1 MSVRKRTWKNAKGE
15 PQDAWVVDYVDQ
27 KGKRHIKTFARKKE
41 ADAYNATAN
50 VEVRQGLHTADSD
63 SITVGQAGEHWIKT
77 GEGNNLERT
86 TLDEYRRHL
95 NLHIK
100 PYLGAVKLSR
110 LNAPMVS
117 DFRSKL
123 RDGIPPTGEGVC
135 EPLSAAMVKKVLT
148 SLNSIVADAQEAG
161 FVAQNVVRSV
171 TGRRKKR
178 TKTEQKRKLR
188 IGVDIPLPAEIKAMA
203 EALAGRWRT
212 FLIFA
217 VSTGLR
223 SSELRGLQWDDID
236 LRKGE
241 VHIHH
246 RADKYGTSDA
256 AKREGGERVIPL
268 LPGVVKAL
276 REWRVECPKGPL
288 DLVFPTDAGGV
299 ESHWA
304 MIGKGLHA
312 AQLAGG
318 VCTIVK
324 DAAGKVMLSP
334 DGDPVREVKY
344 TGLHAL
350 RHFFASWC
358 INRKADGGLELP
370 PKVVQE
376 RLGHSTIAM
385 TMDTYG
391 HLFPR
396 NDDQQELA
404 AAERSLFG

>member
-1 MSVRKRTWKNAKGE
+1 MSVRKRTWRTEQGAIKE
-15 PQDAWVVDYVDQ
+15 AWVVDYVDQ
-27 KGKRHIKTFARKKE
+27 AGHRHLKTFGRKKD
-41 ADAYNATAN
+41 ADAYHATAS
-50 VEVRQGLHTADSD
+50 VEVRRGLHTADSV
-63 SITVGQAGEHWIKT
+63 SITVAEAGERWLAACDAGGVGRST
-77 GEGNNLERT
+77 AE
-86 TLDEYRRHL
+86 EYQRHL
-95 NLHIK
+95 RLHIT
-100 PYLGAVKLSR
+100 PHIGAVKLSR
-110 LNAPMVS
+110 LTAPMVS
-117 DFRSKL
+117 DFRMKL
-123 RDGIPPTGEGVC
+123 READMST
-135 EPLSAAMVKKVLT
+135 AMVKKILT
-148 SLNSIVADAQEAG
+148 SLSSLVADAHEAG
-161 FVAQNVVRSV
+161 LVAQNVVRTV
-171 TGRRKKR
+171 TGRKKR
-178 TKTEQKRKLR
+178 GTKKEQKRKLR
-188 IGVDIPLPAEIKAMA
+188 VGVDIPLPAEIKAMV
-203 EALAGRWRT
+203 EALTNRWRT
-212 FLIFA
+212 FMMFA

-241 VHIHH
+241 VQVRH
-246 RADKYGTSDA
+246 RADKYGTIDVPKSEA
-256 AKREGGERVIPL
+256 GERAIPL

-276 REWRVECPKGPL
+276 REWRMECPKGPL
-288 DLVFPTDAGGV
+288 GLVFPDEAGGV
-299 ESHWA
+299 ESHWTMLA
-304 MIGKGLHA
+304 KGLHA

-318 VCTIVK
+318 VCTITK
-324 DAAGKVMLSP
+324 DTAGKVVAGP
-334 DGDPVREVKY
+334 DGEPVMEAKY

>member
-1 MSVRKRTWKNAKGE
+1 LSVRKRTWTTSKGE
-15 PQDAWVVDYVDQ
+15 TKEAWVVAYADQ
-27 KGKRHIKTFARKKE
+27 NGKRHIKTFARKKE
-41 ADAYNATAN
+41 ADSFHATAN

-63 SITVGQAGEHWIKT
+63 SITVGRAGEHWIKT

-86 TLDEYRRHL
+86 TLDEYQRHL

-100 PYLGAVKLSR
+100 PHLGAVKLSR

-117 DFRSKL
+117 DFRAKL

-148 SLNSIVADAQEAG
+148 SLNSIVVDAQEAG

-171 TGRRKKR
+171 TGRKKKR
-178 TKTEQKRKLR
+178 TKKEQKRKLR
-188 IGVDIPLPAEIKAMA
+188 AGVDFPFPIEVKSMV
-203 EALAGRWRT
+203 EALTGRWRT
-212 FLIFA
+212 FMMVA

-241 VHIHH
+241 VHICH
-246 RADKYGTSDA
+246 RADKYGTIDA
-256 AKREGGERVIPL
+256 PKSEAGDRVIPL
-268 LPGVVKAL
+268 LPGVVKVL
-276 REWRVECPKGPL
+276 REWRVECPKGAL
-288 DLVFPTDAGGV
+288 GLVFPSSDGRV
-299 ESHWA
+299 ESHWT
-304 MIGKGLHA
+304 MVGKGLHA
-312 AQLAGG
+312 AQLGAG

-324 DAAGKVMLSP
+324 DSDGRVMLGP
-334 DGDPVREVKY
+334 DGNLVREIKY

-358 INRKADGGLELP
+358 INRKADGGMELP

-396 NDDQQELA
+396 NDDLQELA